1 MVKRTLILVLGMTL
15 VGGVV
20 WSAEVALTAAKLPP
34 GTIVRISARRPAIN
48 LSRAE
53 VVTCTNR
60 ALTVSH
66 KREWYL
72 VAESNL
78 IDLVVLE
85 RPDPD
90 PGSDPSAAGADSG
103 NSGSSSD
110 RASSRNKAPKTAW
123 QRLLSFWK

>member
-1 MVKRTLILVLGMTL
+1 MGKRTLILVAGMAL

-20 WSAEVALTAAKLPP
+20 SSAEVSLTTATLPP

-48 LSRAE
+48 LGRAE
-53 VVTCTNR
+53 VVACTNR

-85 RPDPD
+85 RPESD
-90 PGSDPSAAGADSG
+90 PGADPSAASADSG
-103 NSGSSSD
+103 SSGSASD
-110 RASSRNKAPKTAW
+110 RAGSRKKAPKSVW